1 MQFELL
7 PWLKE
12 VGSLYCATSS
22 WVNDKPLPS
31 MSQWILFDS
40 FRVTWFW
47 LEWAPFK
54 HQTAQNYS
62 YHPSLFSSTS
72 LVLFMS
78 GESSSIGPATPVNGL
93 KLSKMKSLW
102 VLHSATRVNL
112 TLPCWLSH
120 TGDPLIHHG
129 WHFGR
134 MVHAMCNVQVLIING
149 FLHVSEADSKVQKK
163 TLTYEFVPELLS
175 LSFTYILWVQ
185 G

>member
-1 MQFELL
+1 MNYYRDWKKLAAYIVLL
-7 PWLKE
+7 AAESTINPYPPWVSESFLTPSESLDSDLSGLHLNTRQLK
-12 VGSLYCATSS
+12 T
-22 WVNDKPLPS
+22 
-31 MSQWILFDS
+31 IL
-40 FRVTWFW
+40 TTP
-47 LEWAPFK
+47 PF
-54 HQTAQNYS
+54 
-62 YHPSLFSSTS
+62 FSSTS

-78 GESSSIGPATPVNGL
+78 GESSSIRPATPVNGL

-149 FLHVSEADSKVQKK
+149 FLRVSEADGEVQEK
-163 TLTYEFVPELLS
+163 TLTYEFIPELLS